1 MASKRTPSGK
11 DPVEGVILA
20 GQRALEETRFED
32 AVTEFRSALRV
43 GTRSSEEEA
52 LVRCRLSEAL
62 EKRSLYRD
70 QLKVVARY
78 EKPSEFVRLSERTQM
93 LMLIRLG
100 WGYSL

>member
-1 MASKRTPSGK
+1 MPPKRTSAGK
-11 DPVEGVILA
+11 NPVESVIAA

-43 GTRSSEEEA
+43 GTRSAEEEA

-70 QLKVVARY
+70 QLEAVACY
-78 EKPSEFVRLSERTQM
+78 EKPTEFARLSERMQM

-100 WGYSL
+100 WG